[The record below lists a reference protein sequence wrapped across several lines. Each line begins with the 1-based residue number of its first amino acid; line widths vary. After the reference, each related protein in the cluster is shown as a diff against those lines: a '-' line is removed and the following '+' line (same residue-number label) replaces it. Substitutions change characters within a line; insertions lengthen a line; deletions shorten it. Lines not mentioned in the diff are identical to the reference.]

1 MKPEYSQHCP
11 VTGQETKRIKGFSIS
26 SQIHRSSFPF
36 TPAKNHL
43 SQHTNHLI
51 IPNRLFHCTLKS
63 GVPLTKRTLACL
75 PGFSQFIP
83 TSLVLCDAPFPSRIP
98 PAPSCRSLICHLLG
112 YYLEGCCTCCSSLK
126 RLLAETLQLTLDT
139 LSRHAGASSNLC
151 FLTQILFCSSSTQ
164 SSPDSSYPPFPIL
177 LVNLCCLWTTL
188 E

>member
-1 MKPEYSQHCP
+1 M
-11 VTGQETKRIKGFSIS
+11 
-26 SQIHRSSFPF
+26 
-36 TPAKNHL
+36 PAKNHL

-51 IPNRLFHCTLKS
+51 IPNQLFHCTLKS

-98 PAPSCRSLICHLLG
+98 SAPSYRSLICHLLG
-112 YYLEGCCTCCSSLK
+112 YYLEGRCTCCSSLK

-151 FLTQILFCSSSTQ
+151 FLTQIPFCSSSTQ

-177 LVNLCCLWTTL
+177 LVNLCCLWITL